1 MAQMDDRKMTTMEIL
16 CCTDHNFVI
25 PMGVMMHS
33 LCINNKSNELHFH
46 VFIDET
52 VTEEQKKE
60 LREVINERNT
70 LNFYLVDVSSIEKY
84 LIVKV
89 ANFPISIYYRLL
101 LADILPETVHK
112 VLYLDADIIVRHD
125 LKELYNTDIDEVA
138 IAGVTEPDGIDGSCS
153 RLDYPLSLGYFNS
166 GVLLFNLDYFR
177 KNNVTEALI
186 NFIKG
191 NPEKLGCPDQDTLN
205 FVLRNEKKMLPLKY
219 NVQEGFFR
227 VKPEALNSKEQF
239 SAIHDPYIVHYTTNE
254 KPWKK
259 SCRHPL
265 RNLYYEYRKGT
276 PWVNSTFME
285 HFHHKRVIS
294 RRQQFNTYVMN
305 ALKKVLGKTPKI
317 EYYNIQLNK

>member
-1 MAQMDDRKMTTMEIL
+1 MEIL

-25 PMGVMMHS
+25 PLGVMMHS
-33 LCINNKSNELHFH
+33 LCVNNKSNELHFH

-60 LREVINERNT
+60 LREVINEGNT

-125 LKELYNTDIDEVA
+125 LSELWNTDISDYA
-138 IAGVTEPDGIDGSCS
+138 LAAVTDQNRIEESS
-153 RLDYPLSLGYFNS
+153 KRLGYSPNLGYFNS

-177 KNNVTEALI
+177 KNNITTKLI
-186 NFIKG
+186 EFIKH
-191 NPEKLGCPDQDTLN
+191 NPDKLACPDQDALN
-205 FVLRNEKKMLPLKY
+205 YVLREEKGSLPLKY
-219 NVQEGFFR
+219 NVQEGFYR
-227 VKPEALNSKEQF
+227 IPPTTSKTTELEKAL
-239 SAIHDPYIVHYTTNE
+239 HDPYIVHFSTNE
-254 KPWKK
+254 KPWKR
-259 SCRHPL
+259 SCHHPL

-276 PWVNSTFME
+276 PWTASTFME
-285 HFHHKRVIS
+285 HFHHKRVIT
-294 RRQQFNTYVMN
+294 RRQQFNTWIMQTYN
-305 ALKKVLGKTPKI
+305 RIFKKGNEIKYI
-317 EYYNIQLNK
+317 NINLNL

>member
-1 MAQMDDRKMTTMEIL
+1 MEIL

-33 LCINNKSNELHFH
+33 LCVNNKSNELHFH

-60 LREVINERNT
+60 LREVINEGNT
-70 LNFYLVDVSSIEKY
+70 LNFYLVDVSNIEKY

-125 LKELYNTDIDEVA
+125 LKELYDINIDDA
-138 IAGVTEPDGIDGSCS
+138 ALAAVTEPDGADGSCKS
-153 RLDYPLSLGYFNS
+153 LGYPSDLGYFNS
-166 GVLLFNLDYFR
+166 GVILFNLDYFR
-177 KNNVTEALI
+177 KNNVTEKLI
-186 NFIKG
+186 NFIKE

-205 FVLRNEKKMLPLKY
+205 FVLRNEKRMLPLKY

-227 VKPEALNSKEQF
+227 VSPEAVATKEQL
-239 SAIHDPYIVHYTTNE
+239 SAIQDPYIVHFTTNE

-265 RNLYYEYRKGT
+265 RHLYYEYRKGT
-276 PWVNSTFME
+276 PWAKSTFME
-285 HFHHKRVIS
+285 HFRHKRVIS
-294 RRQQFNTYVMN
+294 RRQQFNTNVMKILN
-305 ALKKVLGKTPKI
+305 KILGKTPKTQ
-317 EYYNIQLNK
+317 YYNIQLNH

>member
-1 MAQMDDRKMTTMEIL
+1 MTTMEIL

-33 LCINNKSNELHFH
+33 LCVNNKSNKLHFH

-60 LREVINERNT
+60 LREVINEGNA
-70 LNFYLVDVSSIEKY
+70 LNFYLVDVSNIEKY

-101 LADILPETVHK
+101 LAEILPESVHK

-125 LKELYNTDIDEVA
+125 LKELYDTKIDDVA
-138 IAGVTEPDGIDGSCS
+138 LAAVTEPDGTGRNCE
-153 RLDYPLSLGYFNS
+153 RLGYPSELGYFNS
-166 GVLLFNLDYFR
+166 GVILFNLDYFR
-177 KNNVTEALI
+177 KNNVTEKLI
-186 NFIKG
+186 NFIKE

-205 FVLRNEKKMLPLKY
+205 FVLRNKKQMLPLKY

-227 VKPEALNSKEQF
+227 VRTEALVTKEQL
-239 SAIHDPYIVHYTTNE
+239 SAIQDPYIVHFTTNE

-294 RRQQFNTYVMN
+294 RRQQFNTIVMEFLN
-305 ALKKVLGKTPKI
+305 RVLGKTPKTQ
-317 EYYNIQLNK
+317 YYNIQLNH

>member
-1 MAQMDDRKMTTMEIL
+1 MDDRKMTTMEIL

-33 LCINNKSNELHFH
+33 LCVNNKSNELHFH

-60 LREVINERNT
+60 LREVINEGNT
-70 LNFYLVDVSSIEKY
+70 LNFYLVDVSNIEKY

-125 LKELYNTDIDEVA
+125 LSELWNTDLSNKA
-138 IAGVTEPDGIDGSCS
+138 IAAVSNQSDNTNNCE
-153 RLDYPLSLGYFNS
+153 RLEYPTDLSYFNS

-177 KNNVTEALI
+177 DNVITYKLISFIKNN
-186 NFIKG
+186 
-191 NPEKLGCPDQDTLN
+191 PDKLDCPDQDALN
-205 FVLRNEKKMLPLKY
+205 SVLCNNKTDLPLKY
-219 NVQEGFFR
+219 NAQEGLFR
-227 VKPEALNSKEQF
+227 IPPTIKDSEELYK
-239 SAIHDPYIVHYTTNE
+239 AIHDPYIVHFTTSE

-259 SCRHPL
+259 SCKHPL

-276 PWVNSTFME
+276 PWAKSTFME
-285 HFHHKRVIS
+285 HFHYKRIIT
-294 RRQQFNTYVMN
+294 RRQQFNTWIMRVYM
-305 ALKKVLGKTPKI
+305 KIFGKEESPRYI
-317 EYYNIQLNK
+317 ELSFNR

>member
-1 MAQMDDRKMTTMEIL
+1 MEIL

-33 LCINNKSNELHFH
+33 LCVNNKSNELHFH

-60 LREVINERNT
+60 LREVINEGNT
-70 LNFYLVDVSSIEKY
+70 LNFYLVDVSNIEKY

-125 LKELYNTDIDEVA
+125 LKELYDINIDDA
-138 IAGVTEPDGIDGSCS
+138 ALAAVTEPDGTGGNCE
-153 RLDYPLSLGYFNS
+153 RLGYPSELGYFNS
-166 GVLLFNLDYFR
+166 GVILFNLDYFR
-177 KNNVTEALI
+177 KNNVTEKLI
-186 NFIKG
+186 NFIKE

-205 FVLRNEKKMLPLKY
+205 FVLRNEKRMLPLKY

-227 VKPEALNSKEQF
+227 VSPEAVATKEQL
-239 SAIHDPYIVHYTTNE
+239 SAIQDPYIVHFTTNE

-265 RNLYYEYRKGT
+265 RHLYYEYRKGT
-276 PWVNSTFME
+276 PWAKSTFME
-285 HFHHKRVIS
+285 HFRHKRVIS
-294 RRQQFNTYVMN
+294 RRQQFNTNVMKILN
-305 ALKKVLGKTPKI
+305 KILGKTPKTQ
-317 EYYNIQLNK
+317 YYNIQLNH

>member
-1 MAQMDDRKMTTMEIL
+1 MTTMEIL

-33 LCINNKSNELHFH
+33 LCVNNTSNDLHFH
-46 VFIDET
+46 VFVDNS
-52 VTEEQKKE
+52 VTQEQKSEIKDVVNNGN
-60 LREVINERNT
+60 EVS
-70 LNFYLVDVSSIEKY
+70 FYTIDVSSIQQY

-125 LKELYNTDIDEVA
+125 LTMLYDTNIDNVA
-138 IAGVTEPDGIDGSCS
+138 LAAVTEPDGTGRNCE
-153 RLDYPLSLGYFNS
+153 RLGYPSELGYFNS
-166 GVLLFNLDYFR
+166 GVILFNLDYFR
-177 KNNVTEALI
+177 KNNVTEQLI
-186 NFIKG
+186 NFIKE

-205 FVLRNEKKMLPLKY
+205 FVLRNEKRMLPLKY
-219 NVQEGFFR
+219 NVQEGSFR
-227 VKPEALNSKEQF
+227 VRPEVLATKDQF
-239 SAIHDPYIVHYTTNE
+239 LAIQDPYILHFTTNE

-276 PWVNSTFME
+276 PWENSTFME
-285 HFHHKRVIS
+285 YFRHKRVIS
-294 RRQQFNTYVMN
+294 RQQQFNTYVMKMLN
-305 ALKKVLGKTPKI
+305 KVLGKTHKTK
-317 EYYNIQLNK
+317 YYNIQLNH

>member
-1 MAQMDDRKMTTMEIL
+1 MTTMEIL

-33 LCINNKSNELHFH
+33 LCVNNKSNELHFH

-60 LREVINERNT
+60 LREVINEGNT

-101 LADILPETVHK
+101 LADILPESVHK

-125 LKELYNTDIDEVA
+125 LKKLYDTKIDDVA
-138 IAGVTEPDGIDGSCS
+138 LAAVTEPDGTGGNCE
-153 RLDYPLSLGYFNS
+153 RLGYPSELGYFNS
-166 GVLLFNLDYFR
+166 GVILFNLDYFR
-177 KNNVTEALI
+177 KNNVTEQLI
-186 NFIKG
+186 NFIKE

-205 FVLRNEKKMLPLKY
+205 AVLHNEKIDLPIIY
-219 NVQEGFFR
+219 NVQEGYYR
-227 VKPEALNSKEQF
+227 IPPTIVMTEELNK
-239 SAIHDPYIVHYTTNE
+239 AIHDPYIVHFSTNN
-254 KPWKK
+254 KPWNKH
-259 SCRHPL
+259 CRHPL

-276 PWVNSTFME
+276 PWENSTFME
-285 HFHHKRVIS
+285 HFHHKRIIT
-294 RRQQFNTYVMN
+294 RRQQFNTWIMRTYN
-305 ALKKVLGKTPKI
+305 RIFKKGNEIKYI
-317 EYYNIQLNK
+317 NINLNL

>member
-1 MAQMDDRKMTTMEIL
+1 MEIL

-33 LCINNKSNELHFH
+33 LCVNNKSNELHFH

-60 LREVINERNT
+60 LREVINEGNT

-101 LADILPETVHK
+101 LADILPESVHK

-125 LKELYNTDIDEVA
+125 LKKLYDTKIDDVA
-138 IAGVTEPDGIDGSCS
+138 LAAVTEPDGTGGNCE
-153 RLDYPLSLGYFNS
+153 RLGYPSELGYFNS
-166 GVLLFNLDYFR
+166 GVILFNLDYFR
-177 KNNVTEALI
+177 KNNVTEQLI
-186 NFIKG
+186 NFIKE

-205 FVLRNEKKMLPLKY
+205 AVLHNEKIDLPIIY
-219 NVQEGFFR
+219 NVQEGYYR
-227 VKPEALNSKEQF
+227 IPPTIVMTEELNK
-239 SAIHDPYIVHYTTNE
+239 AIHDPYIVHFSTNN
-254 KPWKK
+254 KPWNKH
-259 SCRHPL
+259 CRHPL

-276 PWVNSTFME
+276 PWENSTFME
-285 HFHHKRVIS
+285 HFHHKRIIT
-294 RRQQFNTYVMN
+294 RRQQFNTWIMRTYN
-305 ALKKVLGKTPKI
+305 RIFKKGNEIKYI
-317 EYYNIQLNK
+317 NINLNL

>member
-1 MAQMDDRKMTTMEIL
+1 MEIL

-33 LCINNKSNELHFH
+33 LCVNNKSNELHFH

-60 LREVINERNT
+60 LREVINEGNT
-70 LNFYLVDVSSIEKY
+70 LNFYLVDVSNIEKY

-125 LKELYNTDIDEVA
+125 LKELYDINIDDA
-138 IAGVTEPDGIDGSCS
+138 ALAAVTEPDGADGSCKS
-153 RLDYPLSLGYFNS
+153 LGYPSDLGYFNS
-166 GVLLFNLDYFR
+166 GVILFNLDYFR
-177 KNNVTEALI
+177 KKNITEKLI
-186 NFIKG
+186 NFIKE

-205 FVLRNEKKMLPLKY
+205 FVLRNEKKTLPLKY

-227 VKPEALNSKEQF
+227 VKPETLNSKEQF

-276 PWVNSTFME
+276 LWVNSTFME

-305 ALKKVLGKTPKI
+305 VLKKVLGKAPKI
-317 EYYNIQLNK
+317 EYYNIQLNQ